1 MADNL
6 QDRRARD
13 RVEVEDEHQV
23 RYWTNRFECTEQEL
37 RRAVRKAGHSAS
49 AIKGMLRKARKK
61 AARALDRIDLNHI
74 GAELVLVEL
83 EVANVWLELASDRS
97 TQSITGTIAK
107 ARAALFTVDLIMGQL
122 TLGESVRS
130 AMSNARDHLWARLRL
145 LEARA
150 NRSIRAAA

>member
-6 QDRRARD
+6 QDRGQD
-13 RVEVEDEHQV
+13 QVDVEDEHQV
-23 RYWTNRFECTEQEL
+23 RYWTNRFACTEQEL

-49 AIKGMLRKARKK
+49 AVKSILRRMRRQTART
-61 AARALDRIDLNHI
+61 LDRIDLNHI

-83 EVANVWLELASDRS
+83 EVANVWLELASDR
-97 TQSITGTIAK
+97 TMQSVTGTIAK

-122 TLGESVRS
+122 RLQESARS
-130 AMSNARDHLWARLRL
+130 AISSARDHLWARLRL

-150 NRSIRAAA
+150 NRSIRVAA